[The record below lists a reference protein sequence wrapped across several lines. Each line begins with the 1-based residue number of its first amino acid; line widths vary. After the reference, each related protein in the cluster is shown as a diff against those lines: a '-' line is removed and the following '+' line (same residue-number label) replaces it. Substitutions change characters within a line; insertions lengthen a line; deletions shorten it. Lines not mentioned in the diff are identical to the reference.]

1 MKFKK
6 GDKVVYVKNKFVGRW
21 PHREEA
27 IPLGSIGKITRYVE
41 NQAEGV
47 PYYVENERIGYWYH
61 ADELELLHGCNL
73 DRVRSA
79 LG

>member
-41 NQAEGV
+41 NQLEGV
-47 PYYVENERIGYWYH
+47 PYYVENGRIGYWYH
-61 ADELELLHGCNL
+61 ADELELVQGCL
-73 DRVRSA
+73 MKRIKPPK
-79 LG
+79 